1 MKILKSV
8 IFGAIVFVGAF
19 AYFAPASIIQKFL
32 PGNISTAGITGTIWN
47 GNAQTIVV
55 NQIGIQ
61 NTKWSANPLSLL
73 AGKIQADV
81 SIDSPNLKG
90 QFETTYSGSSVSARD
105 LLLNG
110 DLSLLMPY
118 FEMYGLTINGQ
129 FDANFENFDIEN
141 GVPQQVDG
149 ILQTYNTNILG
160 ILPLK
165 LGDITSVFE
174 QQVQGMQISLNNIN
188 GELDLNGVIT
198 IDANGTYLADVTLSR
213 NAQTPDQ
220 VLQTVQMLGRKIGEN
235 TVKLTHSGQLRI

>member
-19 AYFAPASIIQKFL
+19 AYFAPASIIQNFL
-32 PGNISTAGITGTIWN
+32 PGNISTAGISGTIWN

-81 SIDSPNLKG
+81 LIDSPNLKG

-129 FDANFENFDIEN
+129 FDANFEKLDIEN

-149 ILQTYNTNILG
+149 TLQTYNTNILG

-174 QQVQGMQISLNNIN
+174 QQVQGMQIRLNNIN
-188 GELDLNGVIT
+188 GELDLNGIIT
-198 IDANGTYLADVTLSR
+198 IDTNGTYLADLTLSR
-213 NAQTPDQ
+213 NAHTPDQ

>member
-1 MKILKSV
+1 MKILKTV

-32 PGNISTAGITGTIWN
+32 PGNISTAGISGTIWS

-73 AGKIQADV
+73 TGKIQADV

-90 QFETTYSGSSVSARD
+90 QFETTYTGSAVRARD

-118 FEMYGLTINGQ
+118 FEIYGLTINGQ
-129 FDANFENFDIEN
+129 FDADFEKLDIEN

-149 ILQTYNTNILG
+149 TLQTYNTNILG

-198 IDANGTYLADVTLSR
+198 IDANGTYLADLTLSR
-213 NAQTPDQ
+213 NAHTPDQ

-235 TVKLTHSGQLRI
+235 SVKLTHSGQLRI